1 MRTFTDRDSSKCP
14 GLVKAKVAVVI
25 WVVLAI
31 QPQGGLWKAKCSKG
45 QSAAQRD
52 QLRVIFLAL
61 ENTPKDLSGYITSG
75 TAIWSAAGKPMD
87 QQFQMPL
94 FGVKSRNQDPDQVC
108 AALCYTHSLNYQ
120 HTEQGNLSPS

>member
-1 MRTFTDRDSSKCP
+1 M
-14 GLVKAKVAVVI
+14 
-25 WVVLAI
+25 VLAI

-52 QLRVIFLAL
+52 QLTVFFLAL
-61 ENTPKDLSGYITSG
+61 ENTPKDLSGYITNTQAVVRV

-94 FGVKSRNQDPDQVC
+94 FGVKSRNQDPDQIC
-108 AALCYTHSLNYQ
+108 TAHFATLTH
-120 HTEQGNLSPS
+120 